1 MKISRHNYEE
11 WFILYMDDE
20 LGSEDRREVEL
31 FIEENPDL
39 RSELDL
45 LMQSKLSPDLSEVFP
60 DRTQLLKPVG
70 SEAIALDNYEG
81 WFVSYIDDELNA
93 EEKKSVHQ
101 FLASHPEKKAELD
114 LLQKTKLQ
122 PETISF
128 PDKSLLYRR
137 EEKVR
142 VVYIN
147 WRRIA
152 IAASLLLAV
161 GTTAVLLSKQ
171 QDKEPNSIAEQNPGT
186 IVTPVTKN
194 NQPENNPVALQHNQ
208 ATKEESA
215 QEEAQNVVQ
224 SKDDDNRNNN
234 VSATVVEKT
243 EKKLQEQQAAE
254 KNIDKPVQPNNRN
267 ELPEPIYNPNVIKPS
282 VQDNPIAKVENVPVT
297 NSLTNPKQ
305 NNPAMD
311 VTLTKPEPLY
321 TANTSTEIYEPVDA
335 GQTGKKNKLRG
346 FFRKITRTFEKNTN
360 IKATDDEDRLLLG
373 GLAIQL

>member
-1 MKISRHNYEE
+1 
-11 WFILYMDDE
+11 
-20 LGSEDRREVEL
+20 
-31 FIEENPDL
+31 
-39 RSELDL
+39 
-45 LMQSKLSPDLSEVFP
+45 
-60 DRTQLLKPVG
+60 
-70 SEAIALDNYEG
+70 
-81 WFVSYIDDELNA
+81 
-93 EEKKSVHQ
+93 
-101 FLASHPEKKAELD
+101 
-114 LLQKTKLQ
+114 
-122 PETISF
+122 
-128 PDKSLLYRR
+128 
-137 EEKVR
+137 
-142 VVYIN
+142 
-147 WRRIA
+147 
-152 IAASLLLAV
+152 
-161 GTTAVLLSKQ
+161 
-171 QDKEPNSIAEQNPGT
+171 

-321 TANTSTEIYEPVDA
+321 TANTSTEI
-335 GQTGKKNKLRG
+335 
-346 FFRKITRTFEKNTN
+346 
-360 IKATDDEDRLLLG
+360 
-373 GLAIQL
+373 

>member
-20 LGSEDRREVEL
+20 LGSEDRREVEK
-31 FIEENPDL
+31 FVEANPDL
-39 RSELDL
+39 RAELDM
-45 LMQSKLSPDLSEVFP
+45 LMQSKLTPDLSEVFP
-60 DRTQLLKPVG
+60 DHTQLLKPVLSG
-70 SEAIALDNYEG
+70 IITLDNYES
-81 WFVSYIDDELNA
+81 WLISYIDDELNA
-93 EEKKSVHQ
+93 EEKEAVHQ
-101 FLASHPEKKAELD
+101 FLASHPEKKSELG

-137 EEKVR
+137 EEKIR

-161 GTTAVLLSKQ
+161 GTTAVLLLN
-171 QDKEPNSIAEQNPGT
+171 QDKESGSIAEQNSRT
-186 IVTPVTKN
+186 IVTPVTKE
-194 NQPENNPVALQHNQ
+194 NQPENNPVALQENQ
-208 ATKEESA
+208 IA
-215 QEEAQNVVQ
+215 QEEP
-224 SKDDDNRNNN
+224 
-234 VSATVVEKT
+234 EKT
-243 EKKLQEQQAAE
+243 ETQSAVQPKPGNNLRTNEAAAVIEKADKKSQEQQHAAD
-254 KNIDKPVQPNNRN
+254 KDIDKPVQQNNRN

-297 NSLTNPKQ
+297 NSLTNNRQ

-311 VTLTKPEPLY
+311 VTLSKPEPLY
-321 TANTSTEIYEPVDA
+321 TSNTSTEIYEPVDA

-373 GLAIQL
+373 GLAIHL